1 MSICYYYS
9 LKSQSNSLS
18 YAGFWEGKN
27 SLDAERNT
35 MYNGYAFNVAF
46 RSGDKAECM
55 LLMDIVEAEY

>member
-1 MSICYYYS
+1 MN
-9 LKSQSNSLS
+9 QSNSLS